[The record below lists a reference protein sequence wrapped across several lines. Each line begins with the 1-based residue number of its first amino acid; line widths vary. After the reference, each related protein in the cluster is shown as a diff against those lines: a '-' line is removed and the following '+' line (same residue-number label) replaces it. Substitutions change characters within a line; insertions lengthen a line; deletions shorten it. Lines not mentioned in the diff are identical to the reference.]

1 MGETIAITKGELE
14 RLYKDGGWTN
24 VESDC
29 VDDYDKAPDDEVI
42 SLNLDEY
49 NELVREARFTTV
61 ADNVMAKYK
70 SSMHYKL
77 GVVLHVVAAIAFVC
91 WCALVVQ
98 IFTEMYQLIS
108 SV

>member
-29 VDDYDKAPDDEVI
+29 ADDYDKAPDDEII
-42 SLNLDEY
+42 SLGLDDY
-49 NELVREARFTTV
+49 NELVREARFTSV
-61 ADNVMAKYK
+61 VNNVNAKYK
-70 SSMHYKL
+70 ASMHYKL
-77 GVVLHVVAAIAFVC
+77 GVVLHVVAAIAIVC
-91 WCALVVQ
+91 WCVLAVQ
-98 IFTEMYQLIS
+98 TFSEVFQLIS